1 MGTTRKGIGMME
13 ARYVK
18 AASRFFLAGK
28 VGNAGD
34 GCGGGGHGR
43 HFLDACFLCKRE
55 ITSDRHIFMY
65 KYVWSVYR

>member
-1 MGTTRKGIGMME
+1 MME

-18 AASRFFLAGK
+18 VASRFFLAGK

-65 KYVWSVYR
+65 KYVTLEARACQG

>member
-1 MGTTRKGIGMME
+1 MME

-43 HFLDACFLCKRE
+43 HFLDACFRCR
-55 ITSDRHIFMY
+55 RHLGGNKDIFMY
-65 KYVWSVYR
+65 R